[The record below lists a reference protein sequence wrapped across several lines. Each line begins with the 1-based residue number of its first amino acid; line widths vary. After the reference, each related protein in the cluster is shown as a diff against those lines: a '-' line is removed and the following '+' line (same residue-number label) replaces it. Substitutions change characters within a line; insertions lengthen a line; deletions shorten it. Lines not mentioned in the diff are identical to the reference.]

1 MVDQAQLRTL
11 FPQSAGSKNT
21 ALDTYYADQVPHAFA
36 CAYSENGRSYVNAY
50 GALILDILVGL
61 CSIVR
66 INEGNLV
73 LSLFETS
80 SYNVLLDFD
89 GVTW

>member
-1 MVDQAQLRTL
+1 MQLR
-11 FPQSAGSKNT
+11 QRIRGIDSK
-21 ALDTYYADQVPHAFA
+21 
-36 CAYSENGRSYVNAY
+36 
-50 GALILDILVGL
+50 IDIL

-89 GVTW
+89 GVTWWDECQRLAQAVPESPEVTCASHSTALPFSDVSAVKIPQM

>member
-1 MVDQAQLRTL
+1 MQLR
-11 FPQSAGSKNT
+11 QRIRGIDAK
-21 ALDTYYADQVPHAFA
+21 
-36 CAYSENGRSYVNAY
+36 
-50 GALILDILVGL
+50 IDIL